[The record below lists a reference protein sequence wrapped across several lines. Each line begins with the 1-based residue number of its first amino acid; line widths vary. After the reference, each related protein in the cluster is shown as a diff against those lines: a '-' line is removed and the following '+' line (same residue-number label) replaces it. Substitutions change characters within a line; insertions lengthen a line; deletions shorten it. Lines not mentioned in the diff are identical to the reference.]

1 MDEREYHLELLKA
14 KVRLQEGLPHIHGW
28 KFYKW
33 AREYFETT
41 NPLSFL
47 CAANQISKSSTQ
59 VRRHIFRATEPELWP
74 KLWPRKPRMFWYLYP
89 TRDVAHVEFKTKW
102 EPEFMPRGEF
112 RHDHPQYGWKP
123 EYYHNRIFAIHWN
136 SGVSTYFK
144 TYAQDVQ
151 DLQTGT
157 VWELDLDE
165 EPPEDLMG
173 ELFMRIA
180 ATDGHMS
187 AVFTP
192 TLGQEYWRLIIE
204 ERGSEERFPTAF
216 KRQVS
221 MFDCKVYEDGSAS
234 HWTDEKIN
242 RAINSCK
249 SPQEVERRVFGKF
262 VVAENL
268 KYPSFHRTYSRKSGH
283 PLPKGWLVYVGADI
297 GSGGTDNHPAAVCMV
312 GVSPDFKQGRVFA
325 GWRGDGIVTD
335 AGYVVNKVI
344 EMTKG
349 IDNVSIFYDWACR
362 DFLTIAQ
369 RMGVHVEAADKDHRK
384 GEQVLNVLFKNAML
398 LVYDY
403 PELDPLCLELAS
415 LKTTTPKNK
424 AKDDF
429 ADALRYAVTKIP
441 WNWEA
446 IRSDIVVPAP
456 KAPVPYED
464 DLRRQRRERIIV
476 PPQELVSVEDEI
488 QGWSELL
495 ASYD

>member
-1 MDEREYHLELLKA
+1 MQREQYLELLKE
-14 KVRLQEGLPHIHGW
+14 KVRRQEGLPHLHGW

-41 NPLSFL
+41 NPLAFL

-59 VRRHIFRATEPELWP
+59 LRRHIHRATEPTLWP
-74 KLWPRKPRMFWYLYP
+74 KLWPRAPRMFWYLYP

-102 EPEFMPRGEF
+102 EPEFMPRNEF
-112 RHDHPQYGWKP
+112 KTDPQYGWKP
-123 EYYHNRIFAIHWN
+123 EFYHNRIFAIHWN

-157 VWELDLDE
+157 VWEMDLDE

-173 ELFMRIA
+173 ELFMRLA

-192 TLGQEYWRLIIE
+192 TTGAEYWRLIME
-204 ERGSEERFPTAF
+204 ERGAQERFPTAF

-221 MFDCKVYEDGSAS
+221 MFDCMEYEDGTKS
-234 HWTDEKIN
+234 HWTEEKIN

-268 KYPSFHRTYSRKSGH
+268 KYPSFHRTYSRKKGH
-283 PLPKGWLVYVGADI
+283 PLPKDWDVFVGADV
-297 GSGGTDNHPAAVCMV
+297 GSGGTDNHPSAICLV
-312 GVSPDFKQGRVFA
+312 GVSPDRKQGRVFK

-335 AGYVVNKVI
+335 AGAVVNKVVELTRGI
-344 EMTKG
+344 E
-349 IDNVSIFYDWACR
+349 NVQIYYDWACR
-362 DFLTIAQ
+362 DFLIIAQ
-369 RMGVHVEAADKDHRK
+369 TMGLHVQPAEKSHAI
-384 GEQVLNVLFKNAML
+384 GEQLLNVLFKNQML

-403 PELDPLCLELAS
+403 EELDPLCLELAS

-429 ADALRYAVTKIP
+429 ADALRYAVSRIP
-441 WNWEA
+441 WNFDA
-446 IRSDIVVPAP
+446 IRSDIVIATP
-456 KAPVPYED
+456 KPQLSYED
-464 DLRRQRRERIIV
+464 DLTRLRRAKFV
-476 PPQELVSVEDEI
+476 TPSVELVSVEDEI
-488 QGWSELL
+488 AGWNEMLESL
-495 ASYD
+495 